1 MQNSTIFRAQSNSS
15 YLYPQREPLS
25 TCAVYYKVESRARVK
40 LRSGKVVNTLKCTPA
55 IHVSTVND
63 LNGVRDWDDAR
74 FQYQADVDQVN
85 QSLTRECV
93 TPEHSFL
100 LPDANF
106 ECNPSSADNNLD
118 GRSLDDT

>member
-25 TCAVYYKVESRARVK
+25 TCAVYYKVESKARVK
-40 LRSGKVVNTLKCTPA
+40 MRSGKVVNTLKCTPA
-55 IHVSTVND
+55 IHVSTVNG

-85 QSLTRECV
+85 QSLARECV